1 MKELILEAQD
11 KWAKGIIYIG
21 EEKDNISAARLLSL
35 DFLNDLYDF
44 QNNNVQFK
52 PTLAS
57 KIQFRNDIDSA
68 LSYFIGNNKNFPE
81 DTGFAIRPWINIEFK
96 NNSINIIDDI
106 GTAMGNYYF
115 TDLNNQEI
123 KVEYTFVYKKIK
135 DKLKIILHHSSIPY
149 ENSL

>member
-11 KWAKGIIYIG
+11 KWAKGIIHIG
-21 EEKDNISAARLLSL
+21 KNKDNISTARLLSI

-44 QNNNVQFK
+44 QNINVQFK

-81 DTGFAIRPWINIEFK
+81 DIGFAIRPWINIEFK

-106 GTAMGNYYF
+106 GIAMGNYYF